1 MISPLNGRGTRVIRT
16 RRDATI
22 RTHCGAG
29 TRPRRSAGQRFFTAP
44 VARMLFAVAGLAF
57 VLGCGYSASP
67 ALLPQ
72 HLKSVAIPVFENG
85 TPEAELEQQVTDA
98 VIQRFVR
105 DNHLKVVD
113 EKSASA
119 VLRGRVTQ
127 YKNSVFGFS
136 NTEQAN
142 EYRVTIAVEV
152 TFKDLVKNRELW
164 SDQVVKS
171 ANYYVQDVPGQT
183 AKSDVDGRKEAI
195 EKIADEIL
203 ARSVEGW

>member
-1 MISPLNGRGTRVIRT
+1 
-16 RRDATI
+16 
-22 RTHCGAG
+22 
-29 TRPRRSAGQRFFTAP
+29 
-44 VARMLFAVAGLAF
+44 

-98 VIQRFVR
+98 VVQRFVR

-164 SDQVVKS
+164 SDENLIKTS
-171 ANYYVQDVPGQT
+171 NYYVQDLAGQT
-183 AKSDVDGRKEAI
+183 AKTEIDGRREAVL
-195 EKIADEIL
+195 KIADEIL
-203 ARSVEGW
+203 TRTVEGW